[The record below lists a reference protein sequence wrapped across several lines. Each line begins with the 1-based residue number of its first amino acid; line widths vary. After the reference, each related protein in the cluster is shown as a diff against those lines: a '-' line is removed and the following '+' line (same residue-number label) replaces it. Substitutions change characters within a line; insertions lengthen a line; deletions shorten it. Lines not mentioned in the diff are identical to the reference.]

1 MEAEIT
7 HQEMQE
13 GNNDNDHVTQI
24 FSFIW
29 LFKYGDLWTINA
41 VYGKQK
47 PRTERKTWQSR
58 KKEAMKP
65 MDSNPGKNC
74 EGIKGY
80 NNTKEH

>member
-13 GNNDNDHVTQI
+13 GNRDNDHVAQI

-41 VYGKQK
+41 LYGKQN
-47 PRTERKTWQSR
+47 PKTQKNNMTVQKENGYEANGYQSR
-58 KKEAMKP
+58 KEL
-65 MDSNPGKNC
+65 
-74 EGIKGY
+74 
-80 NNTKEH
+80 